1 MSIITKR
8 LDNGITVLIE
18 DIKSINTAS
27 LGFFVRA
34 GVKNEL
40 PGEEGI
46 SHFIEHLLFKGTT
59 NRSAK
64 EISEE
69 IDDQGGMINA
79 YTSVEKTAYYIQMT
93 SNTLE
98 IGIDILND
106 MFLNSTFT
114 EENIEKERN
123 VIIEEIR
130 MYEDIPEEVVHEENL
145 SFAING
151 VQSQKVAGTIES
163 LKGINRDKII
173 KYFNDMYKPE
183 NIVIAV
189 AGNINVE
196 DTYERLNKGIGQ
208 LKDKSTKRF
217 YDGSMNINSGEKII
231 NQETNQVHLCV
242 NTLGASNIDKDR
254 VSMSVISNVLGGN
267 MSSRLFQKIREERG
281 LAYSVYSYTTNFDE
295 GGLFTIY
302 AGTTHDDYK
311 EVISII
317 ENELKEIKEKG
328 ITEKELQRAKNQFLS
343 MVTFGLESS
352 KGKMSRMAGSYLVYG
367 EVRDIEIVIEEI
379 ESVNLEDIQRVAK
392 KIFDE
397 KYISKTI
404 LGNMNLL
411 TKDEK

>member
-1 MSIITKR
+1 MSITTKR
-8 LDNGITVLIE
+8 LDNGITLLME

-64 EISEE
+64 KISEE

-79 YTSVEKTAYYIQMT
+79 YTSVEKTVYYIQMT

-114 EENIEKERN
+114 DENIEKERN

-145 SFAING
+145 GFAITG
-151 VQSQKVAGTIES
+151 TQSQKVAGTIES
-163 LKGINRDKII
+163 LKGIDREKIL
-173 KYFNDMYKPE
+173 KYFYDMYKPE

-189 AGNINVE
+189 AGNIE
-196 DTYERLNKGIGQ
+196 EEKIFKQLNEGIGQ
-208 LKDKSTKRF
+208 LKDRSTKRV
-217 YDGSMNINSGEKII
+217 YNGDMVINSGEKII
-231 NQETNQVHLCV
+231 VQETNQVHLCI
-242 NTLGASNIDKDR
+242 NTLGTSSTDKDR
-254 VSMSVISNVLGGN
+254 VEASIISNVLGGN

-281 LAYSVYSYTTNFDE
+281 LAYSVYSYTSNFDE
-295 GGLFTIY
+295 GGLFTVY
-302 AGTTHDDYK
+302 AGTTHEDYK
-311 EVISII
+311 EVISLI
-317 ENELKEIKEKG
+317 EEELKELKENG

-352 KGKMSRMAGSYLVYG
+352 KGKMTRMAGSYLVYG
-367 EVRDIEIVIEEI
+367 YVRDIETVIKEI
-379 ESVNLEDIQRVAK
+379 EDVNLNDIKRVAK

-404 LGNMNLL
+404 LGNI
-411 TKDEK
+411 

>member
-8 LDNGITVLIE
+8 LDNGITLLME

-98 IGIDILND
+98 VGIDILND

-114 EENIEKERN
+114 DENIEKERN

-145 SFAING
+145 GFAITG
-151 VQSQKVAGTIES
+151 AQSQKVAGTIES
-163 LKGINRDKII
+163 LKGIDREKIL
-173 KYFNDMYKPE
+173 KYFYDMYKPE
-183 NIVIAV
+183 NIVVAV
-189 AGNINVE
+189 AGNIE
-196 DTYERLNKGIGQ
+196 EEKIFKQLNEGIGQ
-208 LKDKSTKRF
+208 LKDRSTKRV
-217 YDGSMNINSGEKII
+217 YNGDMVINSGEKII
-231 NQETNQVHLCV
+231 VQETSQVHLCI
-242 NTLGASNIDKDR
+242 NTLGTSSTDKDR
-254 VSMSVISNVLGGN
+254 VEASVISNVLGGN

-281 LAYSVYSYTTNFDE
+281 LAYSVYSYTSNFDE
-295 GGLFTIY
+295 GGLFTVY
-302 AGTTHDDYK
+302 AGTTHEDYK
-311 EVISII
+311 EVISLI
-317 ENELKEIKEKG
+317 EEELKELKENG

-352 KGKMSRMAGSYLVYG
+352 KGKMTRMAGSYLVYG
-367 EVRDIEIVIEEI
+367 YVRDIETVIKEI
-379 ESVNLEDIQRVAK
+379 EDVNLNDIKRVAK

-404 LGNMNLL
+404 LGNI
-411 TKDEK
+411 

>member
-40 PGEEGI
+40 SGEEGI

-69 IDDQGGMINA
+69 IDNQGGMINA

-98 IGIDILND
+98 TGIDILND

-114 EENIEKERN
+114 DENIEKERN

-145 SFAING
+145 NFAING

-163 LKGINRDKII
+163 LKGIDREKILR
-173 KYFNDMYKPE
+173 YFYDMYKPE

-189 AGNINVE
+189 AGNIDVE
-196 DTYERLNKGIGQ
+196 SVYNQLNRGIGQ
-208 LKDKSTKRF
+208 LKDRSTKRF
-217 YDGSMNINSGEKII
+217 YDGSMSINSGEKII

-242 NTLGASNIDKDR
+242 NTLGASNTDNDR
-254 VSMSVISNVLGGN
+254 VAMSVISNILGGN

-281 LAYSVYSYTTNFDE
+281 LAYSVYSYTSNFDE

-302 AGTTHDDYK
+302 AGTTHEDYK

-317 ENELKEIKEKG
+317 ENELKEIRENG

-367 EVRDIEIVIEEI
+367 EVRDIETVIDEI
-379 ESVNLEDIQRVAK
+379 ENVNLEDIQRVAK

-404 LGNMNLL
+404 LGNI
-411 TKDEK
+411 

>member
-8 LDNGITVLIE
+8 LDNGITLLME

-98 IGIDILND
+98 VGIDILND

-114 EENIEKERN
+114 DENIEKERN

-145 SFAING
+145 GFAITG
-151 VQSQKVAGTIES
+151 AQSKKVAGTVES
-163 LKGINRDKII
+163 LKGIDREKIL
-173 KYFNDMYKPE
+173 KYFYDMYKPE
-183 NIVIAV
+183 NIVVAV
-189 AGNINVE
+189 AGNIE
-196 DTYERLNKGIGQ
+196 EEKIFKQLNEGIGQ
-208 LKDKSTKRF
+208 LKDRSTKRV
-217 YDGSMNINSGEKII
+217 YNGDMVINSGEKII
-231 NQETNQVHLCV
+231 VQETSQVHLCI
-242 NTLGASNIDKDR
+242 NTLGTSSTDKDR
-254 VSMSVISNVLGGN
+254 VEASVISNVLGGN

-281 LAYSVYSYTTNFDE
+281 LAYSVYSYTSNFDE
-295 GGLFTIY
+295 GGLFTVY
-302 AGTTHDDYK
+302 AGTTHEDYK
-311 EVISII
+311 EVISLI
-317 ENELKEIKEKG
+317 EEELKELKENG

-352 KGKMSRMAGSYLVYG
+352 KGKMARMAGSYLVYG
-367 EVRDIEIVIEEI
+367 YVRDIETVIKEI
-379 ESVNLEDIQRVAK
+379 EDVNLNDIKRVAK

-404 LGNMNLL
+404 LGNI
-411 TKDEK
+411 

>member
-1 MSIITKR
+1 MSITTRR
-8 LDNGITVLIE
+8 LDNGITLLME

-114 EENIEKERN
+114 DENIEKERN

-145 SFAING
+145 GFAITG
-151 VQSQKVAGTIES
+151 VQSQKVAGTVES
-163 LKGINRDKII
+163 LKGIDREKILR
-173 KYFNDMYKPE
+173 YFYDMYKPE
-183 NIVIAV
+183 NIVVAV
-189 AGNINVE
+189 AGNIEE
-196 DTYERLNKGIGQ
+196 DKIFKQLNEGIGQ
-208 LKDKSTKRF
+208 LKDRSTKRV
-217 YDGSMNINSGEKII
+217 YNGEMIINSGEKII
-231 NQETNQVHLCV
+231 VQETIKFICV
-242 NTLGASNIDKDR
+242 L
-254 VSMSVISNVLGGN
+254 
-267 MSSRLFQKIREERG
+267 
-281 LAYSVYSYTTNFDE
+281 
-295 GGLFTIY
+295 
-302 AGTTHDDYK
+302 
-311 EVISII
+311 
-317 ENELKEIKEKG
+317 
-328 ITEKELQRAKNQFLS
+328 
-343 MVTFGLESS
+343 
-352 KGKMSRMAGSYLVYG
+352 
-367 EVRDIEIVIEEI
+367 
-379 ESVNLEDIQRVAK
+379 
-392 KIFDE
+392 
-397 KYISKTI
+397 I
-404 LGNMNLL
+404 L
-411 TKDEK
+411 

>member
-1 MSIITKR
+1 MSITTKR
-8 LDNGITVLIE
+8 LDNGITLLME
-18 DIKSINTAS
+18 DIKNINTAS

-93 SNTLE
+93 SNTLK

-114 EENIEKERN
+114 DENIEKERN

-145 SFAING
+145 GFAITG
-151 VQSQKVAGTIES
+151 AQSQKVAGTIES
-163 LKGINRDKII
+163 LKGINREKIL
-173 KYFNDMYKPE
+173 KYFYDMYKPE
-183 NIVIAV
+183 NIVVAV
-189 AGNINVE
+189 AGNIEE
-196 DTYERLNKGIGQ
+196 DEVFRQLNEGIGQ
-208 LKDKSTKRF
+208 LKDRSTERV
-217 YDGSMNINSGEKII
+217 YNGDMTINSGEKII
-231 NQETNQVHLCV
+231 VQDTNQVHLCI
-242 NTLGASNIDKDR
+242 NTLGTSSTDKDR
-254 VSMSVISNVLGGN
+254 VEVSVISNVLGGN

-281 LAYSVYSYTTNFDE
+281 LAYSVYSYTSNFDE
-295 GGLFTIY
+295 GGLFTVY
-302 AGTTHDDYK
+302 AGTTHEDYK
-311 EVISII
+311 EVISLI
-317 ENELKEIKEKG
+317 EEELKEIKENG

-352 KGKMSRMAGSYLVYG
+352 KGKMTRMAGSYLVYG
-367 EVRDIEIVIEEI
+367 YVRDIETVIKEI
-379 ESVNLEDIQRVAK
+379 EDVNLKDIKRVAE

-404 LGNMNLL
+404 LGNI
-411 TKDEK
+411 

>member
-1 MSIITKR
+1 MSITTKI
-8 LDNGITVLIE
+8 LDNGIKVLIE

-27 LGFFVRA
+27 LGFFVKA

-46 SHFIEHLLFKGTT
+46 SHFIEHLLFKGTI

-114 EENIEKERN
+114 DENIEKERN

-145 SFAING
+145 SFAIDG

-163 LKGINRDKII
+163 LKGINREKII
-173 KYFNDMYKPE
+173 KYFYDMYKPE
-183 NIVIAV
+183 NIVVAV
-189 AGNINVE
+189 AGNIDVE
-196 DTYERLNKGIGQ
+196 DVYDRLNKGVGQ
-208 LKDKSTKRF
+208 LKDRSTKRL
-217 YDGSMNINSGEKII
+217 YNGIMNINSGEKII

-254 VSMSVISNVLGGN
+254 VPMSVISNVLGGN
-267 MSSRLFQKIREERG
+267 MSSRLFQKIREEKG
-281 LAYSVYSYTTNFDE
+281 LAYSVYSYTSNFDE

-302 AGTTHDDYK
+302 AGTTHEDYK

-317 ENELKEIKEKG
+317 ENELKEIKENG

-367 EVRDIEIVIEEI
+367 EVRDIETVIQEI
-379 ESVNLEDIQRVAK
+379 ESVSLEDIQRVAK

-404 LGNMNLL
+404 LGNI
-411 TKDEK
+411 

>member
-40 PGEEGI
+40 SGEEGI

-69 IDDQGGMINA
+69 IDNQGGMINA

-98 IGIDILND
+98 TGIDILND

-114 EENIEKERN
+114 DENIEKERN

-145 SFAING
+145 NFAING

-163 LKGINRDKII
+163 LKGIDREKILR
-173 KYFNDMYKPE
+173 YFYDMYKPE

-189 AGNINVE
+189 AGNIDVE
-196 DTYERLNKGIGQ
+196 SVYNQLNRGIGQ
-208 LKDKSTKRF
+208 LKDRSTKRF
-217 YDGSMNINSGEKII
+217 YDGSMSINSGEKII

-242 NTLGASNIDKDR
+242 NTLGASNTDNDR
-254 VSMSVISNVLGGN
+254 VAMSVISNVLGGN

-281 LAYSVYSYTTNFDE
+281 LAYSVYSYTSNFDE

-302 AGTTHDDYK
+302 AGTTHEDYK

-317 ENELKEIKEKG
+317 ENELKEIRENG

-367 EVRDIEIVIEEI
+367 EVRDIETVIDEI
-379 ESVNLEDIQRVAK
+379 ENVNLEDIQRVAK

-404 LGNMNLL
+404 LGNI
-411 TKDEK
+411 

>member
-1 MSIITKR
+1 MSIITKK
-8 LDNGITVLIE
+8 LNNGITLLME

-59 NRSAK
+59 NRTAK

-69 IDDQGGMINA
+69 IDNQGGMINA

-93 SNTLE
+93 SNTLSK
-98 IGIDILND
+98 GIDILND

-145 SFAING
+145 NFAING
-151 VQSQKVAGTIES
+151 VQSQKIAGSIES
-163 LKGINRDKII
+163 LKGIDRDKIL

-183 NIVIAV
+183 NIIIAV
-189 AGNINVE
+189 AGNIDEEKIYNQ
-196 DTYERLNKGIGQ
+196 LNEGIGQ
-208 LKDKSTKRF
+208 LEDKSSFRSYNGNMF
-217 YDGSMNINSGEKII
+217 INSGEKII

-242 NTLGASNIDKDR
+242 NTLGTSNTDEDR
-254 VSMSVISNVLGGN
+254 VPMSVISNVLGGN
-267 MSSRLFQKIREERG
+267 MSSRLFQKIREEKG
-281 LAYSVYSYTTNFDE
+281 LAYSVYSYTSTFDE
-295 GGLFTIY
+295 GGLFTVY

-317 ENELKEIKEKG
+317 ENELKELKEKG
-328 ITEKELQRAKNQFLS
+328 ITENELLRAKNQFLS

-352 KGKMSRMAGSYLVYG
+352 KGKMTRMAGSYLVYG
-367 EVRDIEIVIEEI
+367 YVRDIETVIKEI
-379 ESVNLEDIQRVAK
+379 EDVTLEDIKRVAK
-392 KIFDE
+392 KIFNE
-397 KYISKTI
+397 SYLSKTI
-404 LGNMNLL
+404 LGNI
-411 TKDEK
+411 

>member
-40 PGEEGI
+40 SGEEGI

-69 IDDQGGMINA
+69 IDNQGGMINA

-98 IGIDILND
+98 TGIDILND

-114 EENIEKERN
+114 DENIEKERN

-145 SFAING
+145 NFAING

-163 LKGINRDKII
+163 LKGIDREKILR
-173 KYFNDMYKPE
+173 YFYDMYKPE

-189 AGNINVE
+189 AGNIDVE
-196 DTYERLNKGIGQ
+196 SVYNQLNRGIGQ
-208 LKDKSTKRF
+208 LEDRSTKRF
-217 YDGSMNINSGEKII
+217 YDGSMSINSGEKII

-242 NTLGASNIDKDR
+242 NTLGASNTDNDR
-254 VSMSVISNVLGGN
+254 VAMSVISNVLGGN

-281 LAYSVYSYTTNFDE
+281 LAYSVYSYTSNFDE

-302 AGTTHDDYK
+302 AGTTHEDYK

-317 ENELKEIKEKG
+317 ENELKEIRESG

-367 EVRDIEIVIEEI
+367 EVRDIETVIDEI
-379 ESVNLEDIQRVAK
+379 ENVNLKDIQRVAK

-404 LGNMNLL
+404 LGNI
-411 TKDEK
+411 

>member
-1 MSIITKR
+1 MSITTRR
-8 LDNGITVLIE
+8 LDNGITLLME

-114 EENIEKERN
+114 DENIEKERN

-145 SFAING
+145 GFAITG
-151 VQSQKVAGTIES
+151 VQSQKVAGTVES
-163 LKGINRDKII
+163 LKGIDREKILR
-173 KYFNDMYKPE
+173 YFYDMYKPE
-183 NIVIAV
+183 NIVVAV
-189 AGNINVE
+189 AGNIEE
-196 DTYERLNKGIGQ
+196 DKIFKQLNEGIGQ
-208 LKDKSTKRF
+208 LKDRSTKRV
-217 YDGSMNINSGEKII
+217 YNGEMTINSGEKII
-231 NQETNQVHLCV
+231 VQETNQVHLCV
-242 NTLGASNIDKDR
+242 NTLGTSSTDRDR
-254 VSMSVISNVLGGN
+254 VETSVISNILGGN

-281 LAYSVYSYTTNFDE
+281 LAYSVYSYTSNFDE
-295 GGLFTIY
+295 GGLFTVY
-302 AGTTHDDYK
+302 AGTTHEDYE
-311 EVISII
+311 EVIALI
-317 ENELKEIKEKG
+317 EEELRELKENG

-352 KGKMSRMAGSYLVYG
+352 KGKMTRMAGSYLVYG
-367 EVRDIEIVIEEI
+367 YVRDIETVIKEI
-379 ESVNLEDIQRVAK
+379 EAVNLHDIKRVAN

-404 LGNMNLL
+404 LGNI
-411 TKDEK
+411 